1 MELALAFLILLAV
14 LSIVVALA
22 FYDVQHGVT
31 DNSALIAKKDDKE
44 RANRK
49 ELSICSYLGY

>member
-44 RANRK
+44 RSEHARIERN
-49 ELSICSYLGY
+49 